1 MKAKVSAQLSAIK
14 EQIYMETRDKLMSL
28 TQSDKTQQ
36 WLMDKSS
43 NQTDVQQLQQ
53 QFSQLL
59 DQKYNVLLADEQ
71 AKLDQ
76 YVEVHHNLE
85 ALKKEIELEP
95 IMLNIDKL
103 PNVKSTMLEKAKNDE
118 HSDKIKQLFDR
129 LDHSLNGTYRLY
141 TQLSLIGTRT
151 HRITTKNFNLQGLP
165 KAVQRTIL
173 PSKYKKAY
181 TVDFK
186 SFEPSVV
193 AYMTQ
198 DSKLI
203 DFLNQKNGLYD
214 ALLSELELQDEQRVL
229 VKRAFIGSFLFG
241 GNFNSPKFKL
251 KQYVSEVQW
260 LDAVSQFTKVIE
272 LKKQIEEHKTMPM
285 PYGIE
290 HDMSAFQGSS
300 IMAFYV
306 QTVAS
311 YIFKHILLEVY
322 RAQCEQKTFKIIVPI
337 HDAIMIECDDEVT
350 ARDVA
355 QLMKSTANQLFNDEF
370 AHVTVEEL
378 GGEGHE

>member
-1 MKAKVSAQLSAIK
+1 MYQTNI
-14 EQIYMETRDKLMSL
+14 RDLITKLP
-28 TQSDKTQQ
+28 QSNKTEHF
-36 WLMDKSS
+36 LMNKFS
-43 NQTDVQQLQQ
+43 NQDEVQQLQQ

-59 DQKYNVLLADEQ
+59 DQKYNALLADEQ
-71 AKLDQ
+71 VKLDQ

-85 ALKKEIELEP
+85 VLKEEIESEP
-95 IMLNIDKL
+95 ITLNIDKL
-103 PNVKSTMLEKAKNDE
+103 PDIKSTMLERAKNDE
-118 HSDKIKQLFDR
+118 HSDKIEKLFDR
-129 LDHSLNGTYRLY
+129 LEQALNGTNRLY

-151 HRITTKNFNLQGLP
+151 HRITTKNFNIQGLP
-165 KAVQRTIL
+165 KSVQRMIL
-173 PSKYKKAY
+173 PSQFKKVY
-181 TVDFK
+181 TIDFK
-186 SFEPSVV
+186 SFDPSVV
-193 AYMTQ
+193 GYMTQ

-203 DFLNQKNGLYD
+203 DYLNHKEGLYD
-214 ALLSELELQDEQRVL
+214 ALLEDLSLSKKEKKF

-241 GNFNSPKFKL
+241 GNFDSPKFKL
-251 KQYVSEVQW
+251 KHYVSEVQW

-337 HDAIMIECDDEVT
+337 HDAIMIECEDEEIAQNVG
-350 ARDVA
+350 
-355 QLMKSTANQLFNDEF
+355 QLMKDTANQLFNGEF
-370 AHVTVEEL
+370 AHVTVEEI
-378 GGEGHE
+378 GGVDHE

>member
-1 MKAKVSAQLSAIK
+1 
-14 EQIYMETRDKLMSL
+14 METRDKLMSL
-28 TQSDKTQQ
+28 TQSNKIQQ

-43 NQTDVQQLQQ
+43 NQDDVQLLQQ
-53 QFSQLL
+53 QFSQQL
-59 DQKYNVLLADEQ
+59 DQKYNALLADEQ

-76 YVEVHHNLE
+76 YVEVHQGLE
-85 ALKKEIELEP
+85 ALKEEIESES
-95 IMLNIDKL
+95 IKFNIEKL
-103 PNVKSTMLEKAKNDE
+103 PDIKATMLERAKTDE
-118 HSDKIKQLFDR
+118 HSDKIENLFDR
-129 LDHSLNGTYRLY
+129 LEQALNSSNRLY

-151 HRITTKNFNLQGLP
+151 HRITTKNFNIQGLP
-165 KAVQRTIL
+165 KAVQHTIL
-173 PSKYKKAY
+173 PSKFKKVY
-181 TVDFK
+181 TIDFN

-203 DFLNQKNGLYD
+203 DFLNQKDGLYD
-214 ALLSELELQDEQRVL
+214 ALLSELGLSDELRVF

-241 GNFNSPKFKL
+241 GNFDSSKFKL

-337 HDAIMIECDDEVT
+337 HDAIMIECDDEET
-350 ARDVA
+350 AQNVSH
-355 QLMKSTANQLFNDEF
+355 LMKSKANELFNGEF
-370 AHVTVEEL
+370 AHVTVEAL
-378 GGEGHE
+378 GGVNNE

>member
-1 MKAKVSAQLSAIK
+1 MK
-14 EQIYMETRDKLMSL
+14 TRDNLMSL
-28 TQSDKTQQ
+28 SQSNKTEQL
-36 WLMDKSS
+36 LMNKAS
-43 NQTDVQQLQQ
+43 NQNDIQQLQQ
-53 QFSQLL
+53 QFSQQL
-59 DQKYNVLLADEQ
+59 DQKYNALLADKRV
-71 AKLDQ
+71 KLDQ
-76 YVEVHHNLE
+76 YVKIHQGLE
-85 ALKKEIELEP
+85 TLKEEIESEP
-95 IMLNIDKL
+95 ISLNIDNL
-103 PNVKSTMLEKAKNDE
+103 PDIKAAMLEKAKNNE
-118 HSDKIKQLFDR
+118 HSDKIEQLFDR
-129 LDHSLNGTYRLY
+129 LDQSLNGTNRLY

-151 HRITTKNFNLQGLP
+151 HRITTKNFNIQGLP
-165 KAVQRTIL
+165 KAVQCTIL
-173 PSKYKKAY
+173 PSKYKKVY

-203 DFLNQKNGLYD
+203 DFLNQKDGLYD
-214 ALLSELELQDEQRVL
+214 ALLSELDLPDEQRIF

-251 KQYVSEVQW
+251 NQYVNEVQW
-260 LDAVSQFTKVIE
+260 LDVVSQFTKVIE
-272 LKKQIEEHKTMPM
+272 LKKHVDENKSMPM

-322 RAQCEQKTFKIIVPI
+322 KAQCEQKTFKIIVPI
-337 HDAIMIECDDEVT
+337 HDAIMIECDDEVI

-355 QLMKSTANQLFNDEF
+355 QLMKSTANQLFNGEF
-370 AHVTVEEL
+370 AHATVEKL
-378 GGEGHE
+378 GGVDYE

>member
-1 MKAKVSAQLSAIK
+1 
-14 EQIYMETRDKLMSL
+14 METRDKLMSL
-28 TQSDKTQQ
+28 TQSSKIQQ

-43 NQTDVQQLQQ
+43 NQDDVQQLQQ
-53 QFSQLL
+53 QFSQKL
-59 DQKYNVLLADEQ
+59 DQKYNALLADEQ
-71 AKLDQ
+71 VKLDQ
-76 YVEVHHNLE
+76 YVEVHQGLE
-85 ALKKEIELEP
+85 ALKEEIESES
-95 IMLNIDKL
+95 IKFNIEKL
-103 PNVKSTMLEKAKNDE
+103 PNIKATMLERAKNDE
-118 HSDKIKQLFDR
+118 HSDKIENLFDR
-129 LDHSLNGTYRLY
+129 LEQALNGTNRLY

-165 KAVQRTIL
+165 KAVQHTIL
-173 PSKYKKAY
+173 PSKFKKVY
-181 TVDFK
+181 TIDFN

-203 DFLNQKNGLYD
+203 DFLNQKDGLYD
-214 ALLSELELQDEQRVL
+214 ALLSELGLSYELRVF

-251 KQYVSEVQW
+251 NQYVSEVQW
-260 LDAVSQFTKVIE
+260 LDAVSNFTKVIE
-272 LKKQIEEHKTMPM
+272 LKKHVNENKSMPM

-290 HDMSAFQGSS
+290 HDMSAFQVSS
-300 IMAFYV
+300 IMAIYV

-355 QLMKSTANQLFNDEF
+355 QLIKSTANQLFNDEF
-370 AHVTVEEL
+370 ANVTVEEL

>member
-1 MKAKVSAQLSAIK
+1 MYPINLRDLIAKLPQSSKAQK
-14 EQIYMETRDKLMSL
+14 
-28 TQSDKTQQ
+28 
-36 WLMDKSS
+36 WLMEKPT
-43 NQTDVQQLQQ
+43 NQDDVQQLYQHVSQQ
-53 QFSQLL
+53 L
-59 DQKYNVLLADEQ
+59 DQQYNALLADEQ

-76 YVEVHHNLE
+76 YVEVHHELE
-85 ALKKEIELEP
+85 ALKEEIEAEP
-95 IMLNIDKL
+95 IRLNIDKL
-103 PNVKSTMLEKAKNDE
+103 PDIKATMLEKAKNNE
-118 HSDKIKQLFDR
+118 HSDKIEQLFDR

-173 PSKYKKAY
+173 PSKYKKVY

-203 DFLNQKNGLYD
+203 DFLNQKDGLYD

-241 GNFNSPKFKL
+241 GNFDSPKFKL

>member
-1 MKAKVSAQLSAIK
+1 
-14 EQIYMETRDKLMSL
+14 METRDKLMSL

-53 QFSQLL
+53 QFSQQL
-59 DQKYNVLLADEQ
+59 DQQYNALLADEQ

-76 YVEVHHNLE
+76 YVEVHHELE
-85 ALKKEIELEP
+85 ALKEEIEAEP
-95 IMLNIDKL
+95 ITLNIDKL
-103 PNVKSTMLEKAKNDE
+103 PDIKAIMLEKAKNNE
-118 HSDKIKQLFDR
+118 HSDKIEQLFDR
-129 LDHSLNGTYRLY
+129 LDQSLNGTNRLY

-151 HRITTKNFNLQGLP
+151 HRITTKNFNIQGLP
-165 KAVQRTIL
+165 KAVQCTIL
-173 PSKYKKAY
+173 PSKYKKVY

-203 DFLNQKNGLYD
+203 DFLNQKDGLYD
-214 ALLSELELQDEQRVL
+214 ALLSELGLPYELRVF

-241 GNFNSPKFKL
+241 GNFDSPKFKL

-272 LKKQIEEHKTMPM
+272 LKKQIEEHKTIPM

-311 YIFKHILLEVY
+311 YVFKHILLEVY
-322 RAQCEQKTFKIIVPI
+322 KAQCEQKTFKIIVPI

>member
-1 MKAKVSAQLSAIK
+1 
-14 EQIYMETRDKLMSL
+14 METRDKLMSL

-59 DQKYNVLLADEQ
+59 DQKYNALLADEQ

-85 ALKKEIELEP
+85 VLKKEIESEP

-103 PNVKSTMLEKAKNDE
+103 PDIKSTMLEKAKNDE
-118 HSDKIKQLFDR
+118 HSDKIEKLFDR
-129 LDHSLNGTYRLY
+129 LEQALNGTNRLY

-151 HRITTKNFNLQGLP
+151 HRITTKNFNIQGLP
-165 KAVQRTIL
+165 KAVQRLIL
-173 PSKYKKAY
+173 PSQFKKVY
-181 TVDFK
+181 TIDFK
-186 SFEPSVV
+186 SFDPSVV
-193 AYMTQ
+193 GYMTQ

-203 DFLNQKNGLYD
+203 DYLNHKEGLYD
-214 ALLSELELQDEQRVL
+214 ALLEDLSLSKKEKKF

-241 GNFNSPKFKL
+241 GNFDSPKFKL

-300 IMAFYV
+300 IMAIYV

-311 YIFKHILLEVY
+311 YIFKHILLKVY
-322 RAQCEQKTFKIIVPI
+322 KAQCDQKTFKIIVPI
-337 HDAIMIECDDEVT
+337 HDAIMIECEDEEIAQNVG
-350 ARDVA
+350 
-355 QLMKSTANQLFNDEF
+355 QLMKDTANQLFNGEF
-370 AHVTVEEL
+370 AHVRVEEI
-378 GGEGHE
+378 GGVDHE

>member
-1 MKAKVSAQLSAIK
+1 
-14 EQIYMETRDKLMSL
+14 METRHKIMSQAL
-28 TQSDKTQQ
+28 SNKAQQ

-53 QFSQLL
+53 QFSQQL
-59 DQKYNVLLADEQ
+59 DQKYNALLADEQ

-76 YVEVHHNLE
+76 YVEVHQGLE
-85 ALKKEIELEP
+85 SLKEEIESEP
-95 IMLNIDKL
+95 ITLNIDKL
-103 PNVKSTMLEKAKNDE
+103 PDIKATMLERAKNDE
-118 HSDKIKQLFDR
+118 HSDKIEKLFDR
-129 LDHSLNGTYRLY
+129 LEQALNGTNRLY

-165 KAVQRTIL
+165 KAVQHTIL
-173 PSKYKKAY
+173 PSKFKKVY
-181 TVDFK
+181 TIDFK
-186 SFEPSVV
+186 SFDPSVV
-193 AYMTQ
+193 GYMTQ

-203 DFLNQKNGLYD
+203 DYLNHKEGLYD
-214 ALLSELELQDEQRVL
+214 ALLEDLSLSKKEKKF

-251 KQYVSEVQW
+251 NQYLSEVQW
-260 LDAVSQFTKVIE
+260 LDTVSQFTKVNE
-272 LKKQIEEHKTMPM
+272 LKKHLEKSNSMPM

-300 IMAFYV
+300 IMAIYV

-322 RAQCEQKTFKIIVPI
+322 KAQCEQKTFKIIVPI
-337 HDAIMIECDDEVT
+337 HDAIMIECEDEEIAQNVG
-350 ARDVA
+350 
-355 QLMKSTANQLFNDEF
+355 QLMKDTANQLFNGEF
-370 AHVTVEEL
+370 AHVRVEEI
-378 GGEGHE
+378 GGVDHE

>member
-1 MKAKVSAQLSAIK
+1 
-14 EQIYMETRDKLMSL
+14 METRDKLMSL
-28 TQSDKTQQ
+28 TQSNKTQQ

-43 NQTDVQQLQQ
+43 NQDYVQQLQQ
-53 QFSQLL
+53 QFSQQL
-59 DQKYNVLLADEQ
+59 DQQYNALLADEKD
-71 AKLDQ
+71 KLDQ

-85 ALKKEIELEP
+85 VLKKEIESEP

-103 PNVKSTMLEKAKNDE
+103 PDIKSTMLEKAKNDE
-118 HSDKIKQLFDR
+118 HSDRIEKLFDR
-129 LDHSLNGTYRLY
+129 LEQALNGTNRLY

-173 PSKYKKAY
+173 PSKYKKVY

-203 DFLNQKNGLYD
+203 DFLNQKDGLYD

-241 GNFNSPKFKL
+241 GNFDSLKFKL

-272 LKKQIEEHKTMPM
+272 LKKQIEEHKTIPM

-322 RAQCEQKTFKIIVPI
+322 KAQCTQKSFQIILPI
-337 HDAIMIECDDEVT
+337 HDAIMIECDDEET
-350 ARDVA
+350 AQSVA
-355 QLMKSTANQLFNDEF
+355 QLMKSKANKLFNGEF
-370 AHVTVEEL
+370 AHVTVEAL
-378 GGEGHE
+378 GGVSNE

>member
-1 MKAKVSAQLSAIK
+1 
-14 EQIYMETRDKLMSL
+14 METRDKLMSL

-43 NQTDVQQLQQ
+43 NQDDIQQLQQ
-53 QFSQLL
+53 QFSQQL
-59 DQKYNVLLADEQ
+59 DQKYNALLADNQ

-76 YVEVHHNLE
+76 YVEVHQGLE
-85 ALKKEIELEP
+85 ALKEEIESES
-95 IMLNIDKL
+95 IKLNIDKS
-103 PNVKSTMLEKAKNDE
+103 PDIKATMLERAKNDE
-118 HSDKIKQLFDR
+118 HSDKIEKLFDR
-129 LDHSLNGTYRLY
+129 LEQALNGTNRLY

-165 KAVQRTIL
+165 KAVQHTIL
-173 PSKYKKAY
+173 PSKFKKVY

-186 SFEPSVV
+186 SFEPSVA

-203 DFLNQKNGLYD
+203 DYLNHKEGLYD
-214 ALLSELELQDEQRVL
+214 ALLEDLSLSKKEKKF
-229 VKRAFIGSFLFG
+229 VKRTFIGSFLFG
-241 GNFNSPKFKL
+241 GNFDSPKFKL
-251 KQYVSEVQW
+251 KHYVSEEQW
-260 LDAVSQFTKVIE
+260 LDTVSQFTKVNE

-300 IMAFYV
+300 IMAIYV

-311 YIFKHILLEVY
+311 YIFKHILLKVY
-322 RAQCEQKTFKIIVPI
+322 KAQCDQKTFKIIVPI
-337 HDAIMIECDDEVT
+337 HDAIMIECEDEEIAQNVG
-350 ARDVA
+350 
-355 QLMKSTANQLFNDEF
+355 QLMKDTANQLFNGEF
-370 AHVTVEEL
+370 AHVTVEEI
-378 GGEGHE
+378 GGVDHE

>member
-1 MKAKVSAQLSAIK
+1 MYQTNI
-14 EQIYMETRDKLMSL
+14 RDLITKLP
-28 TQSDKTQQ
+28 QSNKTEHF
-36 WLMDKSS
+36 LMNKFS
-43 NQTDVQQLQQ
+43 NQDEVQQLQQ
-53 QFSQLL
+53 QFSQQL
-59 DQKYNVLLADEQ
+59 DQKYNALLADEQ

-76 YVEVHHNLE
+76 YVEVHQGLE
-85 ALKKEIELEP
+85 ALKEEIESES
-95 IMLNIDKL
+95 IKFNIEKL
-103 PNVKSTMLEKAKNDE
+103 PDIKATMLERAKTDE
-118 HSDKIKQLFDR
+118 HSDKIENLFDR
-129 LDHSLNGTYRLY
+129 LEQALNSSNRLY

-151 HRITTKNFNLQGLP
+151 HRITTKNFNIQGLP
-165 KAVQRTIL
+165 KSVQHTIL
-173 PSKYKKAY
+173 PSKFKKVY
-181 TVDFK
+181 TIDFN

-203 DFLNQKNGLYD
+203 DFLNQKDGLYD
-214 ALLSELELQDEQRVL
+214 ALLSELGLSDELRVF

-241 GNFNSPKFKL
+241 GNFKNPKFKL
-251 KQYVSEVQW
+251 NQYVSEVQW
-260 LDAVSQFTKVIE
+260 LDAVSQLTKVIE

-350 ARDVA
+350 AHDVA

-370 AHVTVEEL
+370 ANVTVEEL

>member
-1 MKAKVSAQLSAIK
+1 MYQANI
-14 EQIYMETRDKLMSL
+14 RDLITKLP
-28 TQSDKTQQ
+28 QSNKTEHF
-36 WLMDKSS
+36 LMNKFS
-43 NQTDVQQLQQ
+43 NQDEVQQLQRQ
-53 QFSQLL
+53 ISEQL
-59 DQKYNVLLADEQ
+59 DQQYNELLVNEK

-85 ALKKEIELEP
+85 ALKKEIESES
-95 IMLNIDKL
+95 LNLDTDKL
-103 PNVKSTMLEKAKNDE
+103 PDIKATMLEKAKNNE
-118 HSDKIKQLFDR
+118 HSDKIEQLFDR
-129 LDHSLNGTYRLY
+129 LDQSLNGTNRLY

-151 HRITTKNFNLQGLP
+151 HRITTKNFNIQGLP
-165 KAVQRTIL
+165 KAVQCTIL
-173 PSKYKKAY
+173 PSKYKKVY

-198 DSKLI
+198 DSKVI
-203 DFLNQKNGLYD
+203 DFLNQKDGLYD
-214 ALLSELELQDEQRVL
+214 ALLSELDLPDEQRIF

-251 KQYVSEVQW
+251 NQYVNEVQW
-260 LDAVSQFTKVIE
+260 LDVVSQFTKVIE
-272 LKKQIEEHKTMPM
+272 LKKHVDENKSMPM

-300 IMAFYV
+300 IMAIYV

-322 RAQCEQKTFKIIVPI
+322 KAQCEQKTFKIIVPI
-337 HDAIMIECDDEVT
+337 HDAIMIECEDEEIAQNVC
-350 ARDVA
+350 
-355 QLMKSTANQLFNDEF
+355 QLMKDTANQLFNGEF
-370 AHVTVEEL
+370 AHVTVEEI
-378 GGEGHE
+378 GGVDHE

>member
-1 MKAKVSAQLSAIK
+1 
-14 EQIYMETRDKLMSL
+14 METRDKLMSL
-28 TQSDKTQQ
+28 TQSNKTQQ

-43 NQTDVQQLQQ
+43 NQYDVQQLQQ
-53 QFSQLL
+53 QFSQQLN
-59 DQKYNVLLADEQ
+59 QQYNALLADEQ

-76 YVEVHHNLE
+76 YVEVHQGLE
-85 ALKKEIELEP
+85 SLKEEIESEP
-95 IMLNIDKL
+95 ITLNIDKL
-103 PNVKSTMLEKAKNDE
+103 PDIKATMLERAKNDE
-118 HSDKIKQLFDR
+118 HSDKIEKLFDR
-129 LDHSLNGTYRLY
+129 LEQALNGTNRLY

-165 KAVQRTIL
+165 KAVQHTIL
-173 PSKYKKAY
+173 PSKFKKVY
-181 TVDFK
+181 TIDFK
-186 SFEPSVV
+186 SFDPSVV
-193 AYMTQ
+193 GYMTQ

-203 DFLNQKNGLYD
+203 DYLNHKEGLYD
-214 ALLSELELQDEQRVL
+214 ALLSELGLLDDQRVF

-241 GNFNSPKFKL
+241 GNFDSAKFKL

-260 LDAVSQFTKVIE
+260 LDVVSQFTKVIE
-272 LKKQIEEHKTMPM
+272 LKKHVDENKSMPM

-290 HDMSAFQGSS
+290 HDMSAFQGIS

-337 HDAIMIECDDEVT
+337 HDAIMDE
-350 ARDVA
+350 
-355 QLMKSTANQLFNDEF
+355 
-370 AHVTVEEL
+370 
-378 GGEGHE
+378 

>member
-1 MKAKVSAQLSAIK
+1 
-14 EQIYMETRDKLMSL
+14 METRDKLMSL
-28 TQSDKTQQ
+28 TQSNKIQQ

-43 NQTDVQQLQQ
+43 NQDDVQQLQQ
-53 QFSQLL
+53 QFSQQL
-59 DQKYNVLLADEQ
+59 DQKYNALLAGEQ

-76 YVEVHHNLE
+76 YVGVHQGLE
-85 ALKKEIELEP
+85 ALKEEIESEP
-95 IMLNIDKL
+95 ITLNIDKL
-103 PNVKSTMLEKAKNDE
+103 PDIKATMLERAKNDE
-118 HSDKIKQLFDR
+118 HSDKIEKLFER
-129 LDHSLNGTYRLY
+129 LEQALSGTNRLY

-165 KAVQRTIL
+165 KAVQHTIL
-173 PSKYKKAY
+173 PSKFKKVY
-181 TVDFK
+181 TIDFN

-203 DFLNQKNGLYD
+203 DFLNQKDGLYD
-214 ALLSELELQDEQRVL
+214 ALLSELGLSDELRVF

-241 GNFNSPKFKL
+241 GNFDSPKFKL
-251 KQYVSEVQW
+251 KHYVSEVQW

-300 IMAFYV
+300 IMAIYV

-311 YIFKHILLEVY
+311 YIFKRILLEVY
-322 RAQCEQKTFKIIVPI
+322 KAQCEQRTFKIIVPI
-337 HDAIMIECDDEVT
+337 HDAIMIECEDEVT

>member
-1 MKAKVSAQLSAIK
+1 MYQTNI
-14 EQIYMETRDKLMSL
+14 RDLITKLP
-28 TQSDKTQQ
+28 QSNKTEHF
-36 WLMDKSS
+36 LMNKFS
-43 NQTDVQQLQQ
+43 NQDEVQQLQQ

-59 DQKYNVLLADEQ
+59 DQKYNALLADEQ

-85 ALKKEIELEP
+85 VLKKEIESEP

-103 PNVKSTMLEKAKNDE
+103 PDIKSTMLEKAKNDE
-118 HSDKIKQLFDR
+118 HSDKIEKLFDR
-129 LDHSLNGTYRLY
+129 LEQALNGTNRLY

-151 HRITTKNFNLQGLP
+151 HRITTKNFNIQGLP
-165 KAVQRTIL
+165 KSVQRMIL
-173 PSKYKKAY
+173 PSQFKKVY
-181 TVDFK
+181 TIDFK
-186 SFEPSVV
+186 SFDPSIVG
-193 AYMTQ
+193 YMTQ

-203 DFLNQKNGLYD
+203 DYLNHKEGLYD
-214 ALLSELELQDEQRVL
+214 ALLEDLSLSKKEKKF

-251 KQYVSEVQW
+251 KHYVSEVQW

-322 RAQCEQKTFKIIVPI
+322 RAQCEQKTFKIIVP
-337 HDAIMIECDDEVT
+337 
-350 ARDVA
+350 
-355 QLMKSTANQLFNDEF
+355 
-370 AHVTVEEL
+370 
-378 GGEGHE
+378 

>member
-1 MKAKVSAQLSAIK
+1 
-14 EQIYMETRDKLMSL
+14 METRDKLMSL
-28 TQSDKTQQ
+28 TQSNKTQQ
-36 WLMDKSS
+36 WLMEKPT
-43 NQTDVQQLQQ
+43 NQDDVQQLQQ
-53 QFSQLL
+53 QFSQQL
-59 DQKYNVLLADEQ
+59 DQQYNALLADEQ

-76 YVEVHHNLE
+76 YVEVHQGLE
-85 ALKKEIELEP
+85 SLKEEIKSEP
-95 IMLNIDKL
+95 ISLNIDKL
-103 PNVKSTMLEKAKNDE
+103 PDIKATMLERAKNDE
-118 HSDKIKQLFDR
+118 HSDKIEKLFDR
-129 LDHSLNGTYRLY
+129 LEQALNGTNRLY

-165 KAVQRTIL
+165 KAVQHTIL
-173 PSKYKKAY
+173 PSKFKKVY

-203 DFLNQKNGLYD
+203 DFLNQKDGLYD
-214 ALLSELELQDEQRVL
+214 ALLSELDLPDELRVF

-251 KQYVSEVQW
+251 NQYLSEVQW
-260 LDAVSQFTKVIE
+260 LDTVSKFTKVNE
-272 LKKQIEEHKTMPM
+272 LKKHLEKSNSMPM

-300 IMAFYV
+300 IMAIYV
-306 QTVAS
+306 QMVAS

-322 RAQCEQKTFKIIVPI
+322 KAQCEQKTFKIIVPI
-337 HDAIMIECDDEVT
+337 HDAIMIECEDEEIAQNVG
-350 ARDVA
+350 
-355 QLMKSTANQLFNDEF
+355 QLMKDTANQLFNGEF
-370 AHVTVEEL
+370 AHVRVEEI
-378 GGEGHE
+378 GGVDHE

>member
-1 MKAKVSAQLSAIK
+1 
-14 EQIYMETRDKLMSL
+14 METRDKLMSL
-28 TQSDKTQQ
+28 TQSSKIQQ

-43 NQTDVQQLQQ
+43 NQDDVQQLQQ
-53 QFSQLL
+53 QFSQQL
-59 DQKYNVLLADEQ
+59 DQKYNALLADEQ
-71 AKLDQ
+71 VKLDQ
-76 YVEVHHNLE
+76 YVEVHQGLE
-85 ALKKEIELEP
+85 ALKEEIESES
-95 IMLNIDKL
+95 IKFNIEKL
-103 PNVKSTMLEKAKNDE
+103 PNIKATMLERAKNDE
-118 HSDKIKQLFDR
+118 HSDKIENLFDR
-129 LDHSLNGTYRLY
+129 LEQALNGTNRLY

-165 KAVQRTIL
+165 KAVQHTIL
-173 PSKYKKAY
+173 PSKFKKVY
-181 TVDFK
+181 TIDFN

-203 DFLNQKNGLYD
+203 DFLNQKDGLYD
-214 ALLSELELQDEQRVL
+214 ALLSELGLSYELRVF

-251 KQYVSEVQW
+251 NQYVSEVQW
-260 LDAVSQFTKVIE
+260 LDAVSNFTKVIE
-272 LKKQIEEHKTMPM
+272 LKKHVNENKSMPM

-290 HDMSAFQGSS
+290 HDMSAFQVSS
-300 IMAFYV
+300 IMAIYV

-311 YIFKHILLEVY
+311 YVFKHILLEVY
-322 RAQCEQKTFKIIVPI
+322 KAQCEQKTFKIIVPI
-337 HDAIMIECDDEVT
+337 HDAIMIECEAEEIAQNVG
-350 ARDVA
+350 
-355 QLMKSTANQLFNDEF
+355 QLMKDTANQLFNGEF

>member
-1 MKAKVSAQLSAIK
+1 MYPINIRDLIAKLP
-14 EQIYMETRDKLMSL
+14 
-28 TQSDKTQQ
+28 QSSKTQQ

-43 NQTDVQQLQQ
+43 NQDYVQQLQQ
-53 QFSQLL
+53 QFSQQL
-59 DQKYNVLLADEQ
+59 DQQYNALLADEK

-85 ALKKEIELEP
+85 VLKKEIESEP

-103 PNVKSTMLEKAKNDE
+103 PDIKSTMLEKAKNDE
-118 HSDKIKQLFDR
+118 HSDRIEKLFDR
-129 LDHSLNGTYRLY
+129 LEQALNGTNRLY

-173 PSKYKKAY
+173 PSKYKKVY

-203 DFLNQKNGLYD
+203 DFLNQKDGLYD

-241 GNFNSPKFKL
+241 GNFDSPKFKL

-272 LKKQIEEHKTMPM
+272 LKKHVEKSNSMPM

-337 HDAIMIECDDEVT
+337 HDAIMIECEDEEI
-350 ARDVA
+350 A
-355 QLMKSTANQLFNDEF
+355 QN
-370 AHVTVEEL
+370 V
-378 GGEGHE
+378 

>member
-1 MKAKVSAQLSAIK
+1 
-14 EQIYMETRDKLMSL
+14 
-28 TQSDKTQQ
+28 
-36 WLMDKSS
+36 
-43 NQTDVQQLQQ
+43 
-53 QFSQLL
+53 
-59 DQKYNVLLADEQ
+59 
-71 AKLDQ
+71 
-76 YVEVHHNLE
+76 
-85 ALKKEIELEP
+85 
-95 IMLNIDKL
+95 
-103 PNVKSTMLEKAKNDE
+103 
-118 HSDKIKQLFDR
+118 FDR
-129 LDHSLNGTYRLY
+129 LEQALNGTNRLY

-165 KAVQRTIL
+165 KAVQHTIL
-173 PSKYKKAY
+173 PSKFKKVY

-203 DFLNQKNGLYD
+203 DFLNQKDGLYD
-214 ALLSELELQDEQRVL
+214 TLLSELDLPDELRVF

-251 KQYVSEVQW
+251 KHYVSEVQW

-300 IMAFYV
+300 IMAIYV

-311 YIFKHILLEVY
+311 YIFKHILLKVY
-322 RAQCEQKTFKIIVPI
+322 KAQSDQKTFKIIIPI
-337 HDAIMIECDDEVT
+337 HDAIMIECEDEEIAQNVG
-350 ARDVA
+350 
-355 QLMKSTANQLFNDEF
+355 QLMKYTANQLFNGEF
-370 AHVTVEEL
+370 AHVTVEEI
-378 GGEGHE
+378 GGVDHE

>member
-1 MKAKVSAQLSAIK
+1 MYPINIRDLIAKLP
-14 EQIYMETRDKLMSL
+14 
-28 TQSDKTQQ
+28 QSSKVQK
-36 WLMDKSS
+36 WLMEKPT
-43 NQTDVQQLQQ
+43 NQDDVQQLYQHVSQQ
-53 QFSQLL
+53 L
-59 DQKYNVLLADEQ
+59 DQQYNALLADEQ

-76 YVEVHHNLE
+76 YVEVHHELE
-85 ALKKEIELEP
+85 ALKEEIEAEP
-95 IMLNIDKL
+95 ITLNIDKL
-103 PNVKSTMLEKAKNDE
+103 PDIKATMLEKAKNNE
-118 HSDKIKQLFDR
+118 HSDKIEQLFDR
-129 LDHSLNGTYRLY
+129 LDQSLNGTNRLY

-151 HRITTKNFNLQGLP
+151 HRITTKNFNIQGLP
-165 KAVQRTIL
+165 KAVQCTIL
-173 PSKYKKAY
+173 PSKYKKVY

-198 DSKLI
+198 DSKVI
-203 DFLNQKNGLYD
+203 DFLNQKDGLYD
-214 ALLSELELQDEQRVL
+214 ALLSELDLPDEQRIF

-251 KQYVSEVQW
+251 NQYVNEVQW
-260 LDAVSQFTKVIE
+260 LDVVSQFTKVIE
-272 LKKQIEEHKTMPM
+272 LKKHVDENKSMPM

-300 IMAFYV
+300 IMASYV

-350 ARDVA
+350 AHDVA

-370 AHVTVEEL
+370 ANVTVEEL